1 MKSISEAFT
10 KKLFSDR
17 ERVLGN
23 RIEFLPGELI
33 FMSVDQKIKL
43 VELLSPTGAMY
54 ENEKRA
60 VFGLMPLPEL
70 EGMRFMSLNWINAN
84 NADQYQV
91 GTTPDEKV
99 EVVDEE
105 KEVI

>member
-1 MKSISEAFT
+1 
-10 KKLFSDR
+10 
-17 ERVLGN
+17 
-23 RIEFLPGELI
+23 
-33 FMSVDQKIKL
+33 
-43 VELLSPTGAMY
+43 
-54 ENEKRA
+54 
-60 VFGLMPLPEL
+60 MPLPEL
-70 EGMRFMSLNWINAN
+70 EGMRFMSLNCINAN